1 MKKFLCA
8 FALTVLSAGTA
19 AADGDGF
26 YTRFDAG
33 YSDGARRGV
42 GKGVT
47 VQTGFGQKAGIFRG
61 EFTVEY
67 TRNRTKGGAFDGLA
81 GSSRTRLM
89 SLAAMASGYADL
101 FTVKGVTPYIGG
113 GVGVS
118 RNDLPDFVVD
128 GRQFFGNTKY
138 RLAWKA
144 AAGVGIDLPARLV
157 LDIGFAYAGLGRFST
172 KDNPRPPLRQ
182 EMNARKFTA
191 GLRYNF

>member
-1 MKKFLCA
+1 MKKMLCA
-8 FALTVLSAGTA
+8 FALTVLTAGTA
-19 AADGDGF
+19 AADDGDGF
-26 YTRFDAG
+26 YTRFDTG
-33 YSDGARRGV
+33 YSAGARRGV
-42 GKGVT
+42 EKGVA
-47 VQTGFGQKAGIFRG
+47 VQTGFGWKKSVFRG

-67 TRNRTKGGAFDGLA
+67 TRNRTKNAFDAA
-81 GSSRTRLM
+81 GSSHTRLM

-101 FTVKGVTPYIGG
+101 FTVKGVTPYIGAG
-113 GVGVS
+113 AGVS

-144 AAGVGIDLPARLV
+144 VAGVGINLPARLV
-157 LDIGFAYAGLGRFST
+157 LDMGFSYASLGRFST

-182 EMNARKFTA
+182 EMNVRKFTA